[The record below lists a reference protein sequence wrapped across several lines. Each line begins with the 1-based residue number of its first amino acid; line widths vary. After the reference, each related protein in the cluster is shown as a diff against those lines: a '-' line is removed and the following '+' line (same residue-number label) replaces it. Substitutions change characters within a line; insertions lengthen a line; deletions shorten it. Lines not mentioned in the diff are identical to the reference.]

1 MNLSRI
7 TPAIV
12 RGVGERLW
20 ETVNVIAFLDSRGC
34 LWVFTFGLRT
44 DLYSSPRLLWFFR
57 PPSNGVADV
66 ASILHDALVRCR
78 NRLGIGLIDCHKI
91 FREAMK
97 ECGVGRVRRNLKY
110 AAVYAFNWICAG
122 AGDGTTGQAKYDQPV
137 GPNKEPLA
145 SWVRAHYAPDGKGYK
160 KADGADY
167 FFAVKTGET
176 ECEIVDLELA
186 D

>member
-1 MNLSRI
+1 MNLGRI
-7 TPAIV
+7 TIAIV

-44 DLYSSPRLLWFFR
+44 DLYSSPRLLWFIR

-78 NRLGIGLIDCHKI
+78 ALLGLSLIDCHKI
-91 FREAMK
+91 FREAM
-97 ECGVGRVRRNLKY
+97 EACGVGRIRRNVKY
-110 AAVYAFNWICAG
+110 AVVYAFNWACAG

-137 GPNKEPLA
+137 GPNQEPLE
-145 SWVRAHYAPDGKGYK
+145 SWVRTHYEPDGQGYNHP
-160 KADGADY
+160 DGGS
-167 FFAVKTGET
+167 FFPVHNTRRE
-176 ECEIVDLELA
+176 E
-186 D
+186 